1 MIKEFIKEYRFLSN
15 FYTSDIEYNGLV
27 FMSAEAAF
35 QAQKCP
41 SIARSFTRL
50 SPNRAKARGRSVQ
63 LRNDWETVKDDIMYE
78 IVKSKFT
85 QNQDLKRQLLDTGD
99 EELIEGNTW
108 NDTYWG
114 MDIRTNRGK
123 NKLGKILMRVREELR
138 G

>member
-1 MIKEFIKEYRFLSN
+1 MIKQFIKEYRFLSN
-15 FYTSDIEYNGLV
+15 FYISNIEYNGLV

-41 SIARSFTRL
+41 GIAKSFTRL
-50 SPNRAKARGRSVQ
+50 SPNKAKARGRSVQ
-63 LRNDWETVKDDIMYE
+63 LRSDWESVNDDIMYD
-78 IVKSKFT
+78 IVKTKFT
-85 QNQDLKRQLLDTGD
+85 QNQDLKQKLLDTGD

-123 NKLGKILMRVREELR
+123 NKLGQILMRVREELR

>member
-85 QNQDLKRQLLDTGD
+85 QNQDLKQRLLDTGN
-99 EELIEGNTW
+99 EELIEGNIW

>member
-63 LRNDWETVKDDIMYE
+63 LRSDWETVKDDIMYE

-123 NKLGKILMRVREELR
+123 NKLGKILMRVRKELR

>member
-63 LRNDWETVKDDIMYE
+63 LRSDWETVKDDIMYE

-85 QNQDLKRQLLDTGD
+85 QNQGLKQRLLDTGD